1 MDWMAQCTRITGNV
15 CFNNTTDDLYFEVDH
30 GPYLVDNNIFLSE
43 IGFRDI
49 SEGGALVHN
58 LIFGRIT
65 RAPDRRTTPYH
76 KAHSTEVVAL
86 KNILGGDNRFY
97 NNIFVAGYAEI
108 PVSDSR
114 TATRRIGYGLGIYDD
129 AELPMQ
135 VSGNVYYKGAKP
147 YVKETNFVEV
157 TGFDPQIK
165 IVEENDGIYLYITLD
180 KSYKS
185 LRNTLVTTQL
195 LGKAMIPDLSFEN
208 PDGTP
213 LKIDTDYFGKERN
226 EKRPS
231 AGPFEKPVV
240 GKQLVLKVW

>member
-1 MDWMAQCTRITGNV
+1 
-15 CFNNTTDDLYFEVDH
+15 
-30 GPYLVDNNIFLSE
+30 
-43 IGFRDI
+43 
-49 SEGGALVHN
+49 
-58 LIFGRIT
+58 
-65 RAPDRRTTPYH
+65 
-76 KAHSTEVVAL
+76 
-86 KNILGGDNRFY
+86 
-97 NNIFVAGYAEI
+97 
-108 PVSDSR
+108 
-114 TATRRIGYGLGIYDD
+114 
-129 AELPMQ
+129 
-135 VSGNVYYKGAKP
+135 
-147 YVKETNFVEV
+147 V

-165 IVEENDGIYLYITLD
+165 IVEESDGIYLYMTLD